1 MKNNGTEA
9 FLSEETNEKEIAK
22 ILKES
27 QEALAD
33 AAWET
38 VDKLGDGN
46 LPFPNAQNVIV
57 SENSEE
63 DGDFSENELG
73 SLVNEDEHA

>member
-1 MKNNGTEA
+1 M
-9 FLSEETNEKEIAK
+9 
-22 ILKES
+22 
-27 QEALAD
+27 AD

-38 VDKLGDGN
+38 VDKVGDGN

-57 SENSEE
+57 SENTEE
-63 DGDFSENELG
+63 DGDFSENELS